1 MKLKII
7 APLVIAGFALA
18 ACEGNVGTKEGFG
31 TIAGAIG
38 GGLLG
43 STIGGGSG
51 QLVAVGAGAL
61 LGAFIG
67 NEIGKSLDR
76 ADQAAMGRA
85 ETRAQTA
92 PIGQTIQWENPDSGN
107 SGTVTPTRQGTDTAG
122 RYCREYQTTVTVEG
136 RTQDAYGTAC
146 QTADGQ
152 WEVVS

>member
-7 APLVIAGFALA
+7 APLAAAAFALA

-43 STIGGGSG
+43 STIGSGSG

-67 NEIGKSLDR
+67 NEVGKSLDR

-85 ETRAQTA
+85 ETQAQTA
-92 PIGQTIQWENPDSGN
+92 PIGQTIQWQNPDSGN
-107 SGTVTPTRQGTDTAG
+107 YGTVTPTRQGTDTAG
-122 RYCREYQTTVTVEG
+122 RYCREYQTTITVEG
-136 RTQDAYGTAC
+136 QTQDAYGTAC
-146 QTADGQ
+146 QTENGQ